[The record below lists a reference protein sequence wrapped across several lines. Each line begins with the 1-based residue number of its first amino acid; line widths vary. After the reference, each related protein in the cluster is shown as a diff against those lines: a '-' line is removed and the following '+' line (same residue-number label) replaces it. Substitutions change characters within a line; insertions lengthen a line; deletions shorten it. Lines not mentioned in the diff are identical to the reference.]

1 MTRAVIDTNVLIRYL
16 IRPGAAVREIIEQLW
31 VDEQFVMFTS
41 PELLAE
47 LEDVLARPRI
57 RKLIHAEDADA
68 LLEAI
73 RLRAQIIPAVD
84 TTPQYTRDRK
94 DDKFVACAIAGRAD
108 YLVTTDDDILVLGE
122 LGGVRFVTPYAFV
135 QAIPQPDGP

>member
-1 MTRAVIDTNVLIRYL
+1 VTRAVIDTNVLIHYL

-31 VDEQFVMFTS
+31 VDEQFVMLTS

-47 LEDVLARPRI
+47 LDDVLARPRI

-68 LLEAI
+68 LLGAI
-73 RLRAQIIPAVD
+73 QLRAEVIPAIETV
-84 TTPQYTRDRK
+84 PEYTRDRK

-108 YLVTTDDDILVLGE
+108 FLVTTDEDILVLGE

-135 QAIPQPDGP
+135 QDFQE